1 VNALTAAPTARIRR
15 APPLI
20 STSTGR
26 LLTAGL
32 RALLAGPLLATSLVT
47 LQSVGRA

>member
-32 RALLAGPLLATSLVT
+32 RALLATSLVT